1 MMKKIDTT
9 LFELCLGI
17 VLYGVVFE
25 MVLLFFSRKLPYSLG
40 LWIGIA
46 LAVVASVHMWW
57 SIDRSM
63 EKAKKEAARTVSVNS
78 LIRYVVLIAVL
89 AVLAYTDFANP
100 IFTFFGYMGLKFSA
114 YLNPLVHKLRVKVS
128 GEREESA

>member
-1 MMKKIDTT
+1 MKKIDST

-25 MVLLFFSRKLPYSLG
+25 IVLLFFSRALPYSLG
-40 LWIGIA
+40 LWIGVV
-46 LAVVASVHMWW
+46 LAVIASVHMWW

-63 EKAKKEAARTVSVNS
+63 EKAKKEAARSVSVNS
-78 LIRYVVLIAVL
+78 LIRYFVLVIVI

-100 IFTFFGYMGLKFSA
+100 ILAFFGYMGLKISA
-114 YLNPLVHKLRVKVS
+114 YLNPLVHKLRMKVQS
-128 GEREESA
+128 LSI

>member
-1 MMKKIDTT
+1 
-9 LFELCLGI
+9 
-17 VLYGVVFE
+17 

-46 LAVVASVHMWW
+46 LAVAASVHMWW

>member
-1 MMKKIDTT
+1 MKKIDST

-25 MVLLFFSRKLPYSLG
+25 MVLLFFSREPSYSLG
-40 LWIGIA
+40 LWIGIV
-46 LAVVASVHMWW
+46 LAVTASVHMWW

-78 LIRYVVLIAVL
+78 LIRYVVLIVVL
-89 AVLAYTDFANP
+89 AVLAYTEFANP
-100 IFTFFGYMGLKFSA
+100 ILTFFGYMGLKLSA
-114 YLNPLVHKLRVKVS
+114 YLNPLVHKLRVKVC
-128 GEREESA
+128 GECEESS

>member
-1 MMKKIDTT
+1 MKKIDST

-17 VLYGVVFE
+17 VLYGVIFE
-25 MVLLFFSRKLPYSLG
+25 IVLLFFNRELPYSLG
-40 LWIGIA
+40 LWIGVV
-46 LAVVASVHMWW
+46 LAVIASVHMWW

-78 LIRYVVLIAVL
+78 LIRYFVLVIVI

-100 IFTFFGYMGLKFSA
+100 ILAFFGYMGLKISA
-114 YLNPLVHKLRVKVS
+114 YLNPLVHKLRMKVQS
-128 GEREESA
+128 LSI